1 MENKTEFFFHNCV
14 YLMCLAFCMKKKDFN
29 ENIYFFFRL
38 RSTMKMWKN
47 CPTLTWFLTKFADYT
62 QQPHCKYFII
72 HQQNRRTR
80 YQKNKQTKNGSEVYI
95 YPYCIT
101 ELWRDRP
108 RKQPPIMA
116 SPFPREW
123 TCRPMFGGYT
133 TTRSSGSSH
142 PFLTQKGK
150 STFILSVH
158 EGNKSL
164 SFQYPRQYTLI
175 YITWLTFAG
184 LSLTGSGE
192 RRSNRSKPTPSC
204 RLAPVPEAAS
214 GPGLPC

>member
-1 MENKTEFFFHNCV
+1 
-14 YLMCLAFCMKKKDFN
+14 
-29 ENIYFFFRL
+29 
-38 RSTMKMWKN
+38 MKMWKN

-62 QQPHCKYFII
+62 QQPRCKYFII

-80 YQKNKQTKNGSEVYI
+80 YQKNPKNGSEVYI
-95 YPYCIT
+95 NPYCII

-108 RKQPPIMA
+108 RKQPPTMA

-123 TCRPMFGGYT
+123 TCRPMFGAYT

-142 PFLTQKGK
+142 PFLIQKGK
-150 STFILSVH
+150 STLILSVH
-158 EGNKSL
+158 VGNKFFHSNL
-164 SFQYPRQYTLI
+164 QPRQYTLI
-175 YITWLTFAG
+175 CITWLTCAV

-192 RRSNRSKPTPSC
+192 RRSSRSKPTPSC

-214 GPGLPC
+214 APVLPC